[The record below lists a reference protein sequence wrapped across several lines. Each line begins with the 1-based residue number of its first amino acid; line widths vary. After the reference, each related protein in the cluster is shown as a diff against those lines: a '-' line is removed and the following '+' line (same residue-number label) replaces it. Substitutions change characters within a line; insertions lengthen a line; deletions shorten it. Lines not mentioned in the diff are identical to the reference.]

1 MRRPGLTF
9 QARIQLLVLLS
20 VGIPLVGAGSY
31 LLRKHHAVLE
41 EKVRET
47 LSNHLFRTTTRL
59 DAWFQQ
65 RLHEVTRWS
74 ASFIV
79 FEGMEAL
86 GRPGPGAAAARADL
100 NEYLGTVLGHYG
112 VYESLFVLDPAGNV
126 VAGTRDEAWEP
137 WEPGVLQVA
146 AGNGMVSPI
155 YRSKALGR
163 PTCVVLHDIQG
174 RASSPIGFLAGRIK
188 LSDLEAQLLS
198 TEKEAPAFWLI
209 DAQGRVLLGAGHV
222 LENPGQETFPAEVPP
237 PGVESSPVVERALP
251 GLGKMVVALRRRS
264 GPDAGFVGATL
275 SADQAYASLRQAR
288 QRLTLSGIA
297 LIAAMML
304 VSTMLV
310 RSMLRPIADL
320 AHAAGQVKAGNY
332 DVNVRTRGSDELAEA
347 SRAFNE
353 MAAHIRGDRHKL
365 VTEREQFEKLSI
377 TDDLTGLFN
386 RRHFD
391 DTLEDA
397 MDRCAASGQPLSLL
411 LIDLD
416 HFKQYNDRWGHSEGD
431 AELKRVAAAVQ
442 SQVRASSDKGFR
454 YGGEELAVVMPYCSR
469 ENAALRAERIRLA
482 VRTPSQRPGATEARF
497 TTVSI
502 GVATFPEDGR
512 MARALVDMADS
523 ALYAAKR
530 LGRDRVWLSNR
541 PVPEA
546 PDHDDAQS
554 LALGGGSRSS

>member
-1 MRRPGLTF
+1 
-9 QARIQLLVLLS
+9 
-20 VGIPLVGAGSY
+20 
-31 LLRKHHAVLE
+31 
-41 EKVRET
+41 
-47 LSNHLFRTTTRL
+47 
-59 DAWFQQ
+59 
-65 RLHEVTRWS
+65 
-74 ASFIV
+74 
-79 FEGMEAL
+79 
-86 GRPGPGAAAARADL
+86 
-100 NEYLGTVLGHYG
+100 
-112 VYESLFVLDPAGNV
+112 
-126 VAGTRDEAWEP
+126 
-137 WEPGVLQVA
+137 
-146 AGNGMVSPI
+146 
-155 YRSKALGR
+155 
-163 PTCVVLHDIQG
+163 
-174 RASSPIGFLAGRIK
+174 
-188 LSDLEAQLLS
+188 
-198 TEKEAPAFWLI
+198 
-209 DAQGRVLLGAGHV
+209 
-222 LENPGQETFPAEVPP
+222 
-237 PGVESSPVVERALP
+237 
-251 GLGKMVVALRRRS
+251 
-264 GPDAGFVGATL
+264 
-275 SADQAYASLRQAR
+275 
-288 QRLTLSGIA
+288 
-297 LIAAMML
+297 MML

-502 GVATFPEDGR
+502 GVATIPEDGR

-546 PDHDDAQS
+546 TDHDDAQS